1 MKCDLSDEKKIGPLI
16 RSADLEIKRTVYLCI
31 RNTGLD
37 KVTAANGYILH
48 YLSENADKDVFQK
61 NMETE
66 FNIGKSAVTSILNLM
81 ENKGY
86 IARSSVD
93 RDARLKKI
101 TLTEKGAEVNRCIEK
116 NIAYANSRLLDG
128 ISQDDYLCFAG
139 VIKKI
144 CENAVKIRS
153 SADGFAAD
161 GTEK

>member
-81 ENKGY
+81 EDKGY

-116 NIAYANSRLLDG
+116 NIAYTNSRLLDG
-128 ISQDDYLCFAG
+128 ISRDDYLCFAG
-139 VIKKI
+139 VIKRI
-144 CENAVKIRS
+144 CENAVKIRN
-153 SADGFAAD
+153 SADTCTAED
-161 GTEK
+161 PEK

>member
-37 KVTAANGYILH
+37 KVTAANGYILR

-61 NMETE
+61 DVESA

-81 ENKGY
+81 EEKGY

-101 TLTEKGAEVNRCIEK
+101 TLTERGAEVIRCIEK
-116 NIAYANSRLLDG
+116 NIAYTDRMFLDG
-128 ISQDDYLCFAG
+128 ISDDDYLCFVG
-139 VIKKI
+139 VIKRI

>member
-1 MKCDLSDEKKIGPLI
+1 MKCDPAETRIGPLI

-81 ENKGY
+81 EDKGY

-116 NIAYANSRLLDG
+116 NIAYTNSRLLDG
-128 ISQDDYLCFAG
+128 ISRDDYLCFAG

-161 GTEK
+161 DTEK

>member
-16 RSADLEIKRTVYLCI
+16 RGADLEIKRTVYLCI
-31 RNTGLD
+31 RSTGLD
-37 KVTAANGYILH
+37 KVTAANGYILR
-48 YLSENADKDVFQK
+48 YLSENADRDIFQK
-61 NMETE
+61 DMESA

-81 ENKGY
+81 EENGY

-101 TLTEKGAEVNRCIEK
+101 TLTEKGVEVNRCIEK
-116 NIAYANSRLLDG
+116 NIAYTNRRLLEG
-128 ISQDDYLCFAG
+128 ISEEDYRCFVG
-139 VIKKI
+139 VIRRI